1 MNKLYFFALFIT
13 ISSFGQS
20 LVRVEPQ
27 NYSSV
32 YAFGISGN
40 FNSNEVAVYGYDA
53 MAPNGVLK
61 LYLFNTSSGIT
72 ANGSIQPPEANQLVG
87 GGVEMNDDYMFVGS
101 TSNSTNVTNG
111 GAVYVYKK
119 INNSWTYLLKIQPT
133 VQFQNDY
140 FGSNIV
146 FHDNQLF
153 ISAFGYDVD
162 GNPSVNSGAI
172 YVYNQSNDSFTFQQI
187 LTGVTGNFSFGT
199 SVEIEND
206 MLVTTSGNSTA
217 DSFHTLKRVNSNW
230 QLVNT
235 TQMPAFDSPF
245 GQINVPH
252 NYRVSFSNNKL
263 YMYDILGEN
272 QNALGQKMIKIFNW
286 SDSSSAW
293 NFSEN
298 FIFEQGDYVEYKV
311 KVKGNNMFVVPIGF
325 YILQVER
332 KNPAFHY
339 KFNGLNWNYHN
350 TYKGMSTINNDNF
363 GHFTLIKEN
372 KVLFGN
378 SSEYWNSPILPEN
391 GGAYMLDTTL
401 STNQYERNSVNLY
414 PNPTD
419 GMITIDLLY
428 SEISSIEVYD
438 SLGKK
443 ILEQKSDSAKV
454 NLSHLKSGIYFC
466 KIISVDNEIEFRKI
480 IKR

>member
-1 MNKLYFFALFIT
+1 M
-13 ISSFGQS
+13 
-20 LVRVEPQ
+20 VRVEPQ
-27 NYSSV
+27 NFTSV
-32 YAFGISGN
+32 FAFGLNGN

-72 ANGSIQPPEANQLVG
+72 ANGSIQPPEANQLIG

-162 GNPSVNSGAI
+162 GNGNPSVNSGAI

-217 DSFHTLKRVNSNW
+217 DSFHTLKKVNSNW

-235 TQMPAFDSPF
+235 TQMPAFSSQF

-252 NYRVSFSNNKL
+252 TYRVSFSNNKL
-263 YMYDILGEN
+263 YMYDFIDDN
-272 QNALGQKMIKIFNW
+272 QTPFGQRMIKIFNW
-286 SDSSSAW
+286 SDSSSTW

-311 KVKGNNMFVVPIGF
+311 KVKGNNMFIVPIGF

-332 KNPAFHY
+332 KNPAFHF
-339 KFNGLNWNYHN
+339 KFDGLNWSYHN
-350 TYKGMSTINNDNF
+350 TYKGMSTITHDNF
-363 GHFTLIKEN
+363 GHFTLIKDN

-378 SSEYWNSPILPEN
+378 SSEYWNNSIMPNN

-443 ILEQKSDSAKV
+443 ILEQKSDSSEV